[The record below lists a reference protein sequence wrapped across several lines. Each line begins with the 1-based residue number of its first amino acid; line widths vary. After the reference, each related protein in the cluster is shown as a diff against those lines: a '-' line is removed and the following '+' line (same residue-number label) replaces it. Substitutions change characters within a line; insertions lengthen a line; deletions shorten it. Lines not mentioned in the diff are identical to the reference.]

1 MKRIIVL
8 LVVVLTL
15 SGCSIARIYLHRNPF
30 SIEKDG
36 WRVTVEFLN
45 TDEKLLEQ
53 IYTKNTITSSEL
65 ESNYLYF
72 VKIEFTNLSKISQ
85 DLSSFRYQLFASS
98 ETSKDKVVLVDSE
111 KKGFVIPPETGY
123 FLINKL
129 AKLGPGKSTIGYLPF
144 WIPKD
149 SKYFSLSIM
158 QGREMFD
165 AWLTFY
171 KE

>member
-1 MKRIIVL
+1 MKRIAIL
-8 LVVVLTL
+8 LAILLTL
-15 SGCSIARIYLHRNPF
+15 QGCSIYRIFTHRDPF

-36 WRVTVEFLN
+36 CRVTIAFLT

-111 KKGFVIPPETGY
+111 QKGFVIPPETGY
-123 FLINKL
+123 FLIDKL
-129 AKLGPGKSTIGYLPF
+129 VKLGPGKSTIGYLPF

-149 SKYFSLSIM
+149 SKIFSLSIM

-165 AWLTFY
+165 AWHTFY